1 MFPTSVFTIF
11 VASALSS
18 SVSFAEQPNVIFIV
32 ADDLGWN
39 DVGFHGSNQIP
50 TPNIDALAYN
60 GIILNSHYVHSTS
73 TPTRTALLT
82 GKYPMRLGLQGSSFL
97 PADKRSLPDGKLL
110 PEYFKELGYAT
121 YLVGKWHLG
130 YSKWNDTPQFKGFD
144 HHFGFYN
151 SFTSYYDYLTTWKFN
166 GKDYTG
172 FDLRNDGKPALSE
185 SGKYATDVFTDH
197 TVKTIMEQDPSKP
210 FLIML
215 AHLAV
220 HAGNDGK
227 LLEAPQ
233 EAVDKFG
240 HIVDS
245 NRRTYAAMV
254 SKLDDSLGAIVEALD
269 SKNILQNTVIAFIS
283 DNGAPTVA
291 PTFRNWGS
299 NAPLRGVKNTLFEGG
314 IRSVGFVYSPLLVQ
328 SARVST
334 DLIHVTDWL
343 PTLFSAAGGDIGILD
358 PDMDGIDQWSSLVY
372 DLPSPRNDI
381 LLNID
386 EKTRNAALRFY
397 NWKLIIGGVQNETL
411 SGYYGDVVSEN
422 NEDQSYNLNGV
433 LESPAGKVA
442 NKINYSPLSPDEYE
456 LIRSKA
462 TINCLDGKAKRN
474 PCDPVGGSYCLYDIP
489 SDPCEENDLAKFFPS
504 VVRQMKRALVN
515 YRSSLTNQLEEE
527 TDIDK
532 ADPKNFGYVWNP
544 WIECTKPDC
553 SSPLENN

>member
-1 MFPTSVFTIF
+1 MVPTNLF
-11 VASALSS
+11 ALLLCFILTD
-18 SVSFAEQPNVIFIV
+18 SVSSAEQPNVIVIV

-39 DVGFHGSNQIP
+39 DVGFHGSDQIP

-82 GKYPMRLGLQGSSFL
+82 GKYPMRLGLQGTSFL

-110 PEYFKELGYAT
+110 PEYFKELGYST

-130 YSKWNDTPQFKGFD
+130 YSKWNDTPQFRGFD

-151 SFTSYYDYLTTWKFN
+151 SYTSYYDYLTTWKF
-166 GKDYTG
+166 GDREYTG
-172 FDLRNDGKPALSE
+172 FDLRNDGKSAHEE
-185 SGKYATDVFTDH
+185 SGKYATDVFTDF
-197 TVKTIMEQDPSKP
+197 TVKTITEQDSTKP
-210 FLIML
+210 FFIML
-215 AHLAV
+215 SHLAV

-233 EAVDKFG
+233 ETINKLTY
-240 HIVDS
+240 IVDS

-254 SKLDDSLGAIVEALD
+254 SKLDDSIGAIVEALD
-269 SKNILQNTVIAFIS
+269 NKKILPNTVIVFIS

-291 PTFRNWGS
+291 STFRNWGS

-314 IRSVGFVYSPLLVQ
+314 IRSVGFIYSPLLVQ

-358 PDMDGIDQWSSLVY
+358 PELDGIDQWSSLVY

-397 NWKLIIGGVQNETL
+397 NWKLIVGGVQNETL
-411 SGYYGDVVSEN
+411 GAYYGVDVLVNSE
-422 NEDQSYNLNGV
+422 EQTYNLEAVIN
-433 LESPAGKVA
+433 SPAGIIA
-442 NKINYSPLSPDEYE
+442 NKINYSPLSPEEYE
-456 LIRSKA
+456 HLRSAA
-462 TINCLDGKAKRN
+462 TITCKSKKN

-515 YRSSLTNQLEEE
+515 YRTSLISQLEEE
-527 TDIDK
+527 TDIDN
-532 ADPKNFGYVWNP
+532 ADPKLFKYTWNP
-544 WIECTKPDC
+544 WSECTKPDC
-553 SSPLENN
+553 QSPLDNSK

>member
-1 MFPTSVFTIF
+1 MVPLTLFTFLICSVIIE
-11 VASALSS
+11 
-18 SVSFAEQPNVIFIV
+18 SVSSAEQPNVIVIV

-73 TPTRTALLT
+73 SPTRTALLT
-82 GKYPMRLGLQGSSFL
+82 GKYPMKLGLQGTSFL
-97 PADKRSLPDGKLL
+97 PADKRSLPEGKLL

-151 SFTSYYDYLTTWKFN
+151 SFTSYYDYLTTYKFDN
-166 GKDYTG
+166 KEYTG
-172 FDLRNDGKPALSE
+172 FDLRKDGKSAHEE
-185 SGKYATDVFTDH
+185 SGKYATDLFTDY
-197 TVKTIMEQDPSKP
+197 TVKTIMEQDSSKP
-210 FLIML
+210 FFIML

-233 EAVDKFG
+233 ETINKFSY
-240 HIVDS
+240 IVDS

-254 SKLDDSLGAIVEALD
+254 SKLDDSVGAIVEALD
-269 SKNILQNTVIAFIS
+269 NKNIMANTIVVFIS
-283 DNGAPTVA
+283 DNGAATVA

-358 PDMDGIDQWSSLVY
+358 QDLDGIDQWSSLVY

-397 NWKLIIGGVQNETL
+397 NWKLIVGGTQNESL
-411 SGYYGDVVSEN
+411 SGYYGDTVLEN
-422 NEDQSYNLNGV
+422 IEDQSYNLATV
-433 LESPAGKVA
+433 IESPAGKVA
-442 NKINYSPLSPDEYE
+442 NKINYSPLSPEEYE
-456 LIRSKA
+456 HLRSKA
-462 TINCLDGKAKRN
+462 TVSCHAKKN

-515 YRSSLTNQLEEE
+515 YRSSLVTQVEEE
-527 TDIDK
+527 TDIEK
-532 ADPKNFGYVWNP
+532 ANPQLFKYSWNP
-544 WIECTKPDC
+544 WLECTKPDC
-553 SSPLENN
+553 QSPLDNSK